1 MALKRCDI
9 QTECVLLQGFICL
22 LTLLLFKHLNET
34 CFEIFFDAVH
44 LAVELILQKGVHLM
58 VLPAPIFIVTANA

>member
-1 MALKRCDI
+1 MRHIAGFYLLAYPYAI
-9 QTECVLLQGFICL
+9 QTLSI
-22 LTLLLFKHLNET
+22 LNET
-34 CFEIFFDAVH
+34 CFNIFFDAVH